1 VRNESTRTIYD
12 PIPLA
17 LCILSNWIE
26 LQILLAFGIIG
37 IRRGGFGVFL
47 LVFVLHHAPR
57 AIDSVLYVSGV
68 RKLQLHQLAKNF
80 ELCGM

>member
-1 VRNESTRTIYD
+1 M
-12 PIPLA
+12 
-17 LCILSNWIE
+17 
-26 LQILLAFGIIG
+26 LAFSIIG
-37 IRRGGFGVFL
+37 IRRCGFGVFL